1 MSNTGSMLATGIA
14 CTLIAGITCGIY
26 MLPMRYLGRW
36 SWENL
41 WAVFMPVS
49 CVLMPVVIVWA
60 TVPDFLRVIRMTSP
74 HAAEMACVAG
84 FAWGFGAIM
93 FGQSVSAIGISISN
107 TMVLAISASLGSFI
121 PMLLLSPER
130 LLRPQGKVIVLGTLI
145 GVVGIVCSGYAGML
159 REKSQKN
166 SLENLRGEMVGKARP
181 MGVGLLLCA
190 GAGLLSA
197 VLNIGYSAA
206 QPLLATAVRLGYSS
220 FAGSNVIWLL
230 ILVSG
235 AIPNLCYCAYLLI
248 RNNSWKKF
256 ALPNSTRLYSLAV
269 LMGLLWGGEIFLYG
283 FASPKIGRLGPS
295 IGWPIKLISGLIAAN
310 VAGYLIGE
318 WKLTRP
324 KEQRWMMLGLAVQL
338 AAIVTLGWAGTLD

>member
-1 MSNTGSMLATGIA
+1 MNTTGSMLAMGIG
-14 CTLIAGITCGIY
+14 CTLVAGITCGLY

-41 WAVFMPVS
+41 WVIFMPVS
-49 CVLMPVVIVWA
+49 CVLMPIVLVWCTA
-60 TVPDFLRVIRMTSP
+60 PDFLRVIRLTSP
-74 HAAEMACVAG
+74 HAAKMACIAG
-84 FAWGFGAIM
+84 FTWGFGAIM

-107 TMVLAISASLGSFI
+107 TMVLAISASMGSFV

-130 LLRPQGKVIVLGTLI
+130 LLRPQGGAIVLGTLI
-145 GVVGIVCSGYAGML
+145 GMAGIACSGYAGIL
-159 REKSQKN
+159 RDKSQQNNK
-166 SLENLRGEMVGKARP
+166 ENLRGEMVGKARP
-181 MGVGLLLCA
+181 MGVGLLLCI

-206 QPLLATAVRLGYSS
+206 QPLVATAIRLGLSS

-230 ILVSG
+230 LLVSG
-235 AIPNLCYCAYLLI
+235 SIPNICFGAYLLI
-248 RNNSWKKF
+248 RNGSWKKF
-256 ALPNSTRLYSLAV
+256 AIPNSAPLYALAV

-318 WKLTRP
+318 WKLSRQ

-338 AAIVTLGWAGTLD
+338 AAIVTLGWAGTLN

>member
-1 MSNTGSMLATGIA
+1 MLATGIA
-14 CTLIAGITCGIY
+14 CTLVAGITCGLY

-41 WAVFMPVS
+41 WVVFSPIS
-49 CVLMPVVIVWA
+49 CVLMPIALTWA
-60 TVPDFLRVIRMTSP
+60 TVPDFLRVIRLTSP
-74 HAAEMACVAG
+74 HAAEMACLAG
-84 FAWGFGAIM
+84 FSWGFGAIM
-93 FGQSVSAIGISISN
+93 FGQSVSAVGISISN
-107 TMVLAISASLGSFI
+107 TMVLAISASMGSFI
-121 PMLLLSPER
+121 PMLILSPDR

-145 GVVGIVCSGYAGML
+145 GIVGIACSGYAGML

-166 SLENLRGEMVGKARP
+166 SQENLHRKMVGKARP
-181 MGVGLLLCA
+181 MGVGLLLCV
-190 GAGLLSA
+190 GAGLGSA

-206 QPLLATAVRLGYSS
+206 QPLVATALRLGYSS

-230 ILVSG
+230 LLVSG
-235 AIPNLCYCAYLLI
+235 SIPNICYGVYLLI
-248 RNNSWKKF
+248 RNGSWRKF
-256 ALPNSTRLYSLAV
+256 AVPNSAPLYGLAV
-269 LMGLLWGGEIFLYG
+269 LMGVLWAGEIFLYG

-318 WKLTRP
+318 WKLTHP
-324 KEQRWMMLGLAVQL
+324 KEQRWMLVGLVVQL

>member
-1 MSNTGSMLATGIA
+1 MSTSGSMLAMGIA
-14 CTLIAGITCGIY
+14 CTLVAGITCGLY

-41 WAVFMPVS
+41 WVIFMPIS
-49 CVLMPVVIVWA
+49 CVLMPIAMVWA
-60 TVPDFLRVIRMTSP
+60 TAPDFQRVIRLTSP
-74 HAAEMACVAG
+74 HAAEMACLAG

-130 LLRPQGKVIVLGTLI
+130 LLRLQGKVIVLGTLM
-145 GVVGIVCSGYAGML
+145 GVVGIACSGYAGML

-166 SLENLRGEMVGKARP
+166 SQENLRGEMVGKARP
-181 MGVGLLLCA
+181 MAVGLLLCA

-220 FAGSNVIWLL
+220 FAGSNIIWLL
-230 ILVSG
+230 VLVSG
-235 AIPNLCYCAYLLI
+235 SIPNICYGAYLLV
-248 RNNSWKKF
+248 RNGSWRKF
-256 ALPNSTRLYSLAV
+256 AVSNSAPLYSLAI
-269 LMGLLWGGEIFLYG
+269 LMGVLWGGEIFLYG

-318 WKLTRP
+318 WKLTHP
-324 KEQRWMMLGLAVQL
+324 KEQRWMLVGLAVQL
-338 AAIVTLGWAGTLD
+338 AAIVTLGWAGTLN